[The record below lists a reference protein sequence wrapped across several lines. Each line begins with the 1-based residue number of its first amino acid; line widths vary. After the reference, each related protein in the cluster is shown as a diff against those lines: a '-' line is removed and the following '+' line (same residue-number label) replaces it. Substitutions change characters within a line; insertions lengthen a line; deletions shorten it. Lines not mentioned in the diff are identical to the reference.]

1 MLPITHDID
10 EAHDIHYIILKQAID
25 KNEVLVKFMDAAKGM
40 FARMQALEA
49 SYTVNSWGQAFEHPE
64 NDILGDENKELLK
77 QVLA

>member
-10 EAHDIHYIILKQAID
+10 EAQDIHYIILKQAIN

-40 FARMQALEA
+40 FARM
-49 SYTVNSWGQAFEHPE
+49 QAFEHPE